1 MYSPVAAPHTSD
13 LALSSF
19 FLARDAET
27 VCAHSQERRSNSM
40 ERRRRC
46 STFCS
51 ILRKPHDDPAFG
63 SDGMRLRIA
72 TPPPS
77 SFCPGE

>member
-1 MYSPVAAPHTSD
+1 
-13 LALSSF
+13 
-19 FLARDAET
+19 
-27 VCAHSQERRSNSM
+27 M

-63 SDGMRLRIA
+63 SDGMRHVGKWRLRFVTGHRSHTITSKGA
-72 TPPPS
+72 RGWFMCARTKL
-77 SFCPGE
+77 